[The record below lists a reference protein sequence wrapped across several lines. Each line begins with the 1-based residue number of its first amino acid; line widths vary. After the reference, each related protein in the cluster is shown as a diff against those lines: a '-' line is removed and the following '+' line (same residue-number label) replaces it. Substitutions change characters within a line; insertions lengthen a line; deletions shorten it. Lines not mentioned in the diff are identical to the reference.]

1 MESASRR
8 IGLGDNIRNRVNKN
22 SAVAYA
28 RDFMVCYMYTCLYE
42 SFCILDR
49 VSAVSTI
56 AEGGRAGLLASTQV
70 NCLFLVNCEPNTFER
85 RALVATIAKWL
96 VMDAQKDIP
105 IRETQMRIRLFRT
118 CLLLSPHLHQA

>member
-1 MESASRR
+1 MHVT
-8 IGLGDNIRNRVNKN
+8 LWC
-22 SAVAYA
+22 VA
-28 RDFMVCYMYTCLYE
+28 CTCVHVWE
-42 SFCILDR
+42 SFCILDG

-85 RALVATIAKWL
+85 RGLVATIAKWL

-105 IRETQMRIRLFRT
+105 IRETQIDYFRT